1 MAPQL
6 QSTDEIHARLSDK
19 ARASELYRE
28 AFDENMALSRYLEV
42 IDPTPKG
49 ETLDAFGRQLK
60 AAGIMT
66 RNDPQAGYWATP
78 AIDMFEKPI
87 GRALYPEFA
96 QRQWRS
102 VVYAQPQERAILL
115 SSDSIV
121 GSFERPFVEAG
132 PFWNSQFAPAIPL
145 SELVASTTAITG
157 VDYRSLFM
165 TYNAEQLRMYRV
177 GESAD
182 IPMANLETSP
192 RAVQLQKYG
201 RGLRVSYEALRR
213 VRVDKMAWWIR
224 WQALQSEVDKVAAAL
239 AVIINGDGNANTGA
253 TNYNMSTLDADAT
266 LGELSLK
273 AWLAFRMKFTNP
285 YALTTALMREAAA
298 LQLILLNTGSGN
310 VPLMNLNLAG
320 IGNSLT
326 PINNVTGDGLRY
338 GWTDEAPANKIVGI
352 DKRFSLEQITEIGS
366 NIQETDRFISNQT
379 QEMTMTETAGFAI
392 LDPAAAK
399 ILTLN
404 A

>member
-1 MAPQL
+1 MAPEL
-6 QSTDEIHARLSDK
+6 QTTQEIHARLSDR

-28 AFDENMALSRYLEV
+28 AFDENMALSRYLEI
-42 IDPTPKG
+42 IDPTPQG
-49 ETLDAFGRQLK
+49 EHLDAFGRQLK
-60 AAGIMT
+60 AAGIVT
-66 RNDPQAGYWATP
+66 RNNPAAGYWASP
-78 AIDMFEKPI
+78 ALEMFENPL
-87 GRALYPEFA
+87 GRALFPEFA
-96 QRQWRS
+96 QSQWRS
-102 VVYAQPQERAILL
+102 VTFAQPQERAILL
-115 SSDSIV
+115 SSDSII
-121 GSFERPFVEAG
+121 GSFERPYVEAG
-132 PFWNSQFAPAIPL
+132 PFWNNQFSPAIPL

-165 TYNAEQLRMYRV
+165 TYDAEKLRLYRV

-182 IPMANLETSP
+182 IPMTDLATSP
-192 RAVQLQKYG
+192 RSVQLHKYG

-213 VRVDKMAWWIR
+213 IRVDKMAWWIR
-224 WQALQSEVDKVAAAL
+224 WQALQSEVDKVSAAL
-239 AVIINGDGNANTGA
+239 AIIINGDGNANTGA
-253 TNYNMSTLDADAT
+253 TNYNLLTLDPDAT
-266 LGELSLK
+266 SGELSLK
-273 AWLAFRMKFTNP
+273 GWLSFRMKFTNP

-338 GWTDEAPANKIVGI
+338 GWTDEAPVSKIVGF

-379 QEMTMTETAGFAI
+379 QEMVMTETAGFAV
-392 LDPAAAK
+392 LDPSAAK

>member
-1 MAPQL
+1 MAPEL
-6 QSTDEIHARLSDK
+6 QTTQEIHARLSDK

-28 AFDENMALSRYLEV
+28 AFDESMSLSRYLEV
-42 IDPTPKG
+42 IDPTPKDERLG
-49 ETLDAFGRQLK
+49 AFERQLK
-60 AAGIMT
+60 AAGIVT
-66 RNDPQAGYWATP
+66 RNNPAAGYWASP
-78 AIDMFEKPI
+78 ALEMFENPL
-87 GRALYPEFA
+87 GRALFPEFA
-96 QRQWRS
+96 QSQWRT
-102 VVYAQPQERAILL
+102 VTFAQPQERAILL
-115 SSDSIV
+115 SSDSII
-121 GSFERPFVEAG
+121 GSFERPYVEAG
-132 PFWNSQFAPAIPL
+132 PFWNNQFSPAIPL

-165 TYNAEQLRMYRV
+165 TYDAEKLRLYRV

-182 IPMANLETSP
+182 IPMTDLATSP

-201 RGLRVSYEALRR
+201 RGIRTSYEALRR
-213 VRVDKMAWWIR
+213 IRVDKLAWWIR

-239 AVIINGDGNANTGA
+239 AIIINGDGNSNTGA
-253 TNYNMSTLDADAT
+253 TNYNLLTLDPDAT
-266 LGELSLK
+266 SGELTLK
-273 AWLAFRMKFTNP
+273 GWLSFRMKFTNP

-338 GWTDEAPANKIVGI
+338 GWTDEAPASKIVGI

-379 QEMTMTETAGFAI
+379 QEMVMTETAGFAV
-392 LDPAAAK
+392 LDPSAAK